1 MAVRMGHEGT
11 LTAAK
16 AAGAAVAAAALSAG
30 ALFASTLASSPPAAA
45 VGSSGK
51 SLTIVT
57 EHVRDVG
64 TVLATQSGLTLYRYT
79 VDPAGQATCTGA
91 CAKAWPPLLLPKGV
105 THIKAPHG
113 VKGLTAVRVKGGRL
127 QVFFHDHA
135 LYHFVSDTKKGQ
147 DTGQGVENE
156 WFAVLS
162 DGKSSAVTPAS
173 SATSTGGA
181 GTGTSTGTSTSA
193 GTSTSPT
200 TTSPSTTKAGNS
212 STSSATTVPSV
223 TKSTPATSPSPTTTP
238 TTAMPTTAPPTTV
251 PPTTTP
257 PTSPPTTTTTTAPPT
272 GGVGF

>member
-1 MAVRMGHEGT
+1 MAARTGHEGT
-11 LTAAK
+11 PTAART
-16 AAGAAVAAAALSAG
+16 AGAVLATAALSAG
-30 ALFASTLASSPPAAA
+30 ALFASTLASSPPASAI
-45 VGSSGK
+45 GSSGK

-57 EHVRDVG
+57 EHVRNVG

-113 VKGLTAVRVKGGRL
+113 VKGLTAIRVQGGHL

-147 DTGQGVENE
+147 DTGQGVEND

-162 DGKSSAVTPAS
+162 DGKSSAAKPAS

-181 GTGTSTGTSTSA
+181 GTGTSA
-193 GTSTSPT
+193 G
-200 TTSPSTTKAGNS
+200 TSPSTTSPSATKAGS
-212 STSSATTVPSV
+212 SGSTSSPTTMPSV
-223 TKSTPATSPSPTTTP
+223 TKSPPATSPTP
-238 TTAMPTTAPPTTV
+238 TTATPNTATPTTAPPTTV

-257 PTSPPTTTTTTAPPT
+257 PTSPPTTTPTTAPPT

>member
-1 MAVRMGHEGT
+1 MAVRTGHEGT

-57 EHVRDVG
+57 EHVPNVG

-113 VKGLTAVRVKGGRL
+113 VKGLTAVRVKGGRF

-162 DGKSSAVTPAS
+162 DGKSSAVKPA
-173 SATSTGGA
+173 
-181 GTGTSTGTSTSA
+181 STGTSAGTSTN
-193 GTSTSPT
+193 TSTSPT
-200 TTSPSTTKAGNS
+200 TTSPSDTKAGS
-212 STSSATTVPSV
+212 SSGGSTSSPTTEPSV

-238 TTAMPTTAPPTTV
+238 TTATPTTAPPTTV

-257 PTSPPTTTTTTAPPT
+257 PTSPPTTTPTTAPPT